1 MTVFPGCEKKV
12 SINTK
17 TLWFAL
23 AATLLAASV
32 SAEEARVW
40 TSSKNG
46 SQFRGTL
53 LEVSEDSVTIQRES
67 DQSIFKIPKADLIQA
82 DQAWIKQKASKD
94 SASSSVENLSN
105 LIASLP
111 TSSGAPAIG
120 VLLIMDGTTKGIGV
134 AGKRK
139 AGSDEAVTQDDK
151 WHLGSC
157 TKSMTATLAA
167 TFVEEGK
174 ITWDT
179 TIDQIL
185 GNELSMLESYRP
197 VTLEMLLA
205 NRGGVPGQVPNSVYE
220 DVEFGAQAD
229 ELRDRELLKQR
240 AAYVEAVLNLSPS
253 RPPGTGYEYSN
264 SGYVI
269 AGAMLEQ
276 LTGKPWETLIQERIF
291 DPLNMSSAGFGNA
304 AHDDSREITQPW
316 PHQNGET
323 PVSPEEVDDNSWV
336 IGPAGTVHASLKDMA
351 RYLVMHA
358 NRETGPVLQKK
369 DSFAFLHQAVPRNQD
384 YARGWIVARTGWSQ
398 GPALTHDGS
407 NTMNYCSI
415 WIAPERQAAV
425 AAFTNCGDKGRETC
439 MEAIRLVASAYLR

>member
-1 MTVFPGCEKKV
+1 MV
-12 SINTK
+12 NT
-17 TLWFAL
+17 A
-23 AATLLAASV
+23 
-32 SAEEARVW
+32 SAEDSRVW

-46 SQFRGTL
+46 NQFRGTL
-53 LEVSEDSVTIQRES
+53 IEQSEDSVTIRRES
-67 DQSIFKIPKADLIQA
+67 DQTSFQIPKTSLIQA
-82 DQAWIKQKASKD
+82 DQEWIKQQASK
-94 SASSSVENLSN
+94 APAPNSVEDLSP
-105 LIASLP
+105 LIAPLP
-111 TSSGAPAIG
+111 TTLGTPAMG
-120 VLLIMDGTTKGIGV
+120 VLLIMEGSTRGIGV
-134 AGKRK
+134 AGKRR
-139 AGSDEAVTQDDK
+139 AGSEVAVALDDK

-185 GNELSMLESYRP
+185 GNELNMLEAYRR

-229 ELRDRELLKQR
+229 ELRDRDLLKQR
-240 AAYVEAVLNLSPS
+240 AAYVEAVLNLNPS
-253 RPPGTGYEYSN
+253 LPPGTGYEYSN

-291 DPLNMSSAGFGNA
+291 DPLNMTTAGFGNA
-304 AHDDSREITQPW
+304 AHDDGREITQPW
-316 PHQNGET
+316 PHQDGKT
-323 PVSPEEVDDNSWV
+323 PVSPDEVDDNSWV
-336 IGPAGTVHASLKDMA
+336 IGPAGTVHCSLKDMA
-351 RYLVMHA
+351 RYIAMHA
-358 NRETGPVLQKK
+358 NRETGPVLQHK
-369 DSFAFLHQAVPRNQD
+369 DSFAFLHQAVPQNQD

-425 AAFTNCGDKGRETC
+425 AAFTNCGDKGRESC
-439 MEAIRLVASAYLR
+439 MEAIRLVASKYLE